1 MVTFLQFKFCH
12 SNEFSDKHS
21 FLFGCLKSAVL
32 VSTIGIS
39 TLSIFPTAA
48 NAASPSAERDKATLT
63 KTMDQIWI
71 DVLANDKN
79 LRNTPLT
86 LSIVSQPANGKVN
99 TTSENKIRYIPNP
112 GFVGQDR
119 FFYKVKDKKGATS
132 RAAVTI
138 EVEGKVV
145 LAPIAKSDMVS
156 LDKGKNQIWI
166 DVLANDKNLRNT
178 PLTLSIV
185 SQPANGKVNTTSK
198 NKIRYIP
205 NPGFV
210 GQDNFLYKIQDKAG
224 QQAVAT
230 VVMSVLGSNSD
241 LDNPPSKN
249 NMQVNLTWDS
259 VPYPVQGY
267 NVYFGPTSGMLNQ
280 HLSELS
286 VDLDELDKAKLSVN
300 YNVEK
305 DLQLT
310 SGEMVCFGVEA
321 YNDFGKSELSDPV
334 CKVVP

>member
-63 KTMDQIWI
+63 KTMD
-71 DVLANDKN
+71 
-79 LRNTPLT
+79 
-86 LSIVSQPANGKVN
+86 
-99 TTSENKIRYIPNP
+99 
-112 GFVGQDR
+112 
-119 FFYKVKDKKGATS
+119 
-132 RAAVTI
+132 
-138 EVEGKVV
+138 
-145 LAPIAKSDMVS
+145 
-156 LDKGKNQIWI
+156 QIWI